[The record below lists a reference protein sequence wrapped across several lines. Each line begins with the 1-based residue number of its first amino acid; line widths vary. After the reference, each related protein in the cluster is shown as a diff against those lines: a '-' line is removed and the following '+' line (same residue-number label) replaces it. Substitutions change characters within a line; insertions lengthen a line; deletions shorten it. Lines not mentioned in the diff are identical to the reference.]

1 MGRSDEYVRALHGG
15 SACRFLH
22 SVLEGA
28 ERRVGRGLSASET
41 SG

>member
-22 SVLEGA
+22 SVCW
-28 ERRVGRGLSASET
+28 RGLSGEAAR
-41 SG
+41 GGRD